1 MPFTLLSTEALRT
14 VTVGEQQTS
23 RKGQKFSE
31 IKFAGEQPCFQ
42 LSTEALFSPF
52 KCGVYQGDGTE
63 TRLNLDLHI
72 SETLRPILE
81 AYDEFFAKEIKK
93 LAPKANYHPLV
104 QESDGGQYPA
114 KLRLKVNSQGQMA
127 ARIWRPDQTLAGNIK
142 AVNTAGSRLIA
153 IIVFTK
159 IWYMGSIAG
168 VTAELR
174 HAVLYEATDIPDE
187 VFPL

>member
-63 TRLNLDLHI
+63 TRLDLDLHI
-72 SETLRPILE
+72 SDALRPVLE

-93 LAPKANYHPLV
+93 VAPKANYHALV
-104 QESDGGQYPA
+104 QESEGDFPP
-114 KLRLKVNSQGQMA
+114 KLRLKVNVQGQLA
-127 ARIWRPDQTLAGNIK
+127 ARIWRPDQTLAGNIRTVK
-142 AVNTAGSRLIA
+142 MAGARLIA
-153 IIVFTK
+153 IVCIMK
-159 IWYMGSIAG
+159 IWFMGSQAG
-168 VTAELR
+168 CTAELR
-174 HAVLYEATDIPDE
+174 HAVYYESDASDDI
-187 VFPL
+187 FPL

>member
-1 MPFTLLSTEALRT
+1 MPFPQLSTESLRT

-31 IKFAGEQPCFQ
+31 IKFSGEQPCFQ
-42 LSTEALFSPF
+42 LSAEALYSPF
-52 KCGVYQGDGTE
+52 NASVYQGDGTE

-72 SETLRPILE
+72 SDALRPILE

-93 LAPKANYHPLV
+93 VAPKANYHALV
-104 QESDGGQYPA
+104 QESEGDFPP
-114 KLRLKVNSQGQMA
+114 KLRLKVNVQGQLA
-127 ARIWRPDQTLAGNIK
+127 ARIWRPDQTLAGNIR
-142 AVNTAGSRLIA
+142 AVKTAGARLIA
-153 IIVFTK
+153 IVVFTK

-174 HAVLYEATDIPDE
+174 HAVLYEATDIPDD